1 MNQPNI
7 IFMISHDTGRYLSCY
22 GHQVPTPEL
31 DELAEKGIRFDQYY
45 CPAPQCSPSR
55 GSILTGKYPHN
66 NGLIG
71 LAHLNFHINEDEST
85 IPMELKKAGY
95 ETALIGF
102 SHETIGETAKGTYS
116 STYKLGYDRYMGV
129 EGSRAPGVA
138 DTAIEYLREK
148 AAAVEEGRPFFANIG
163 FWETHR
169 SFDEYDDIKDDVDNV
184 QVPAYLPDTEN
195 IRLDFAQFHGSVK
208 VLDEAV
214 GRIKAALK
222 ETGLLE
228 NTLIIY
234 TTDHGIA
241 FPRAKGTMKDAG
253 LETALI
259 MYGPKWIQ
267 GNGRVIDGL
276 LCNIDMLP
284 TLLELAG
291 APIPEDIDGISFAS
305 PLRGDDAPVR
315 EEFFCELTWHDK
327 YHPMRGI
334 RTARYKYVKN
344 FIDGPK
350 IYMPVDIH
358 RSISGPDVREQFYV
372 ANEPEELYDLEK
384 DPLEY
389 TNLIHDP
396 GYAEVAEEL
405 RRKVENWMTS
415 TDDPILKGPVA
426 GTESAKWAE
435 EALHGRVYVPK
446 NGGKQ

>member
-1 MNQPNI
+1 
-7 IFMISHDTGRYLSCY
+7 
-22 GHQVPTPEL
+22 
-31 DELAEKGIRFDQYY
+31 
-45 CPAPQCSPSR
+45 
-55 GSILTGKYPHN
+55 
-66 NGLIG
+66 
-71 LAHLNFHINEDEST
+71 
-85 IPMELKKAGY
+85 
-95 ETALIGF
+95 
-102 SHETIGETAKGTYS
+102 
-116 STYKLGYDRYMGV
+116 MGV

-267 GNGRVIDGL
+267 GNGRVIDEL